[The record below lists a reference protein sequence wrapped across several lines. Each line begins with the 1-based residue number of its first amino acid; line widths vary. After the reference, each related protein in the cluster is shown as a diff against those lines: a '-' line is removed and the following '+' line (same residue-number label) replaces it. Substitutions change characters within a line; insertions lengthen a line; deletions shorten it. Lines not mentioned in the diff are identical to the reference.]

1 MALLMNNSVF
11 LNSTTSSRAAAQGV
25 LMQAFNTQACH
36 NRFYG
41 EVQIAGEFEKSSLPN
56 GYTPPYTW
64 MLAPKAGGLGC
75 NVGVAG
81 TASVSSGNLAAG
93 KNLET
98 SIGCTGDLFADCG
111 LIVSLVASIL
121 TSGQITDAVLAG
133 KLELAAGLAGSGDL
147 TGSLVAIGHILAS
160 LSGSVSLSP
169 EMNALANMTADI
181 TPFTE
186 LSPENLANAVWA
198 VQTSTLTDAG
208 TTGKTLVDTEIKADD
223 ALVFTIAK

>member
-1 MALLMNNSVF
+1 MALLMNYSILLASPTRF
-11 LNSTTSSRAAAQGV
+11 QSAAQGV
-25 LMQAFNTQACH
+25 LAQSFSSQAIRS
-36 NRFYG
+36 RFYG
-41 EVQIAGEFEKSSLPN
+41 GVQIAGEFEKSSLPN

-75 NVGVAG
+75 NVGVSG
-81 TASVSSGNLAAG
+81 TASLSNGNLAAG
-93 KNLET
+93 KNIET
-98 SIGCTGDLFADCG
+98 SIGCTGDLSADCG

-121 TSGQITDAVLAG
+121 CSGDITDALLIG
-133 KLELAAGLAGSGDL
+133 KLEMLADLAGSGDL

-160 LSGSVSLSP
+160 LSGNVSLSP
-169 EMNALANMTADI
+169 EMNALANMAADI
-181 TPFTE
+181 TPFTV

-223 ALVFTIAK
+223 ALIFTIAK